1 MGPIQSS
8 LNQLSLGILGT
19 AAGFTK
25 GLKSAVKKPDIKS
38 PSTETQPQTEVSSG
52 MGNIAKIGRVAGY
65 RRYMAGAAALSGNDM
80 IAQKAR
86 ASFKP
91 LEERKKA
98 LAASADFTGGGE

>member
-19 AAGFTK
+19 AAGFAK
-25 GLKSAVKKPDIKS
+25 GLKSAVKKPEVK
-38 PSTETQPQTEVSSG
+38 ETSKPDTEVSSG

-91 LEERKKA
+91 LEERKRA
-98 LAASADFTGGGE
+98 LAASADFTGGMK

>member
-1 MGPIQSS
+1 MGPIQAS
-8 LNQLSLGILGT
+8 LNQLSLSVLGT
-19 AAGFTK
+19 AAGLTK
-25 GLKSAVKKPDIKS
+25 GLKSAVKKPEVKGAS
-38 PSTETQPQTEVSSG
+38 PKTEVSSG

-98 LAASADFTGGGE
+98 LAALTDFTGGGK

>member
-25 GLKSAVKKPDIKS
+25 GLKSAVKKPEVK
-38 PSTETQPQTEVSSG
+38 ETSQPDTEVSSG

-65 RRYMAGAAALSGNDM
+65 RRYMAGTAALSGNDM

-86 ASFKP
+86 ATFKP
-91 LEERKKA
+91 LDERLKTLEA
-98 LAASADFTGGGE
+98 TSTDFLGGGK